1 MNRIQGAF
9 DEIRAD
15 DALLEKTAAYLH
27 AKRTKPQEVKLGLR
41 VARRVSAFAAM
52 LALVIGI
59 GSYHLFWTAAAY
71 VSIDINPSVELTLNR
86 MNRVISTYAFNDDGE
101 QILHEVDLSGRKY
114 DEAVRQLVAAMDA
127 RGYMQSDV
135 LVSVTVQTSNSDQEE
150 SLAKLLLQS
159 IQSALDTAEIEVAAV
174 SQQVWENAHGC
185 HMSPAKYLA
194 IQELLAVDDTA
205 TLEHYNDSSIRQ
217 IRQRTQQCKDEGGSL
232 GEGSG
237 HGNSDNTD
245 DGRGSNQGGGHG
257 NGHRGG
263 Q

>member
-1 MNRIQGAF
+1 MF

-15 DALLEKTAAYLH
+15 DALLEQTVAYLQ
-27 AKRTKPQEVKLGLR
+27 AKRARPQKIKSVR
-41 VARRVSAFAAM
+41 QVVCWVSALATV

-59 GSYHLFWTAAAY
+59 GSHHLFWTAAAY
-71 VSIDINPSVELTLNR
+71 VSIDVKPSVELTLNR
-86 MNRVISTYAFNDDGE
+86 MNRVISSYAFNDDGE
-101 QILHEVDLSGRKY
+101 QLLHEVDLSGRKY
-114 DEAVRQLVAAMDA
+114 DEAVTQLVTALDA
-127 RGYMQSDV
+127 RGYIQSDA
-135 LVSVTVQTSNSDQEE
+135 LVSVTVQTLNSDREA

-159 IQSALDTAEIEVAAV
+159 IQTASNTAEIEVVKV

-205 TLEHYNDSSIRQ
+205 TLENYNDSSIRQ
-217 IRQRTQQCKDEGGSL
+217 IRQRTQQCKDGGSS

-237 HGNSDNTD
+237 HGNSNNTEN
-245 DGRGSNQGGGHG
+245 GHSNHQGGGHG
-257 NGHRGG
+257 NGHHGG